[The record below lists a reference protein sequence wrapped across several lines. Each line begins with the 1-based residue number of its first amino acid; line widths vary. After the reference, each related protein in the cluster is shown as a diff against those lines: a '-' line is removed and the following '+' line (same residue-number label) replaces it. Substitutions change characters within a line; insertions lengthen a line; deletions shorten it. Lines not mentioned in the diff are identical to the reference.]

1 MIRHIGSLSISKT
14 IKEKLIKNGIETL
27 NELNDTTIIELNR
40 CKFFFCKK
48 LEFSLSCFFF
58 YFKKALCMHFF

>member
-40 CKFFFCKK
+40 CKF
-48 LEFSLSCFFF
+48 
-58 YFKKALCMHFF
+58 YF